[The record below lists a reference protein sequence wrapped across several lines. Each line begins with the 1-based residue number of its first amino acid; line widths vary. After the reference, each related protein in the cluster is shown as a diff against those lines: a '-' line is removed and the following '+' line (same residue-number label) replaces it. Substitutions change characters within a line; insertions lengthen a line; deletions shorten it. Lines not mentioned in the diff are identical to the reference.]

1 MAGLFK
7 HFTNNNRITIR
18 RKQMNILLDA
28 RPIRGGENMYLSR
41 VTFAGQRDKLTR
53 ELKEQIA
60 YQTLCQRYNCVNED
74 FDMDESLDGRGDLLI
89 VTNNAKARQKLAD
102 TYFTI
107 TVR

>member
-1 MAGLFK
+1 
-7 HFTNNNRITIR
+7 
-18 RKQMNILLDA
+18 MNILLDA

-60 YQTLCQRYNCVNED
+60 YQTLCQRYNCTQEE

-89 VTNNAKARQKLAD
+89 VTNNSKARQKLAD

>member
-1 MAGLFK
+1 
-7 HFTNNNRITIR
+7 
-18 RKQMNILLDA
+18 MNVLLDA

-53 ELKEQIA
+53 EVKEKLA
-60 YQTLCQRYNCVNED
+60 YQTLCQQYNCTQEE

-89 VTNNAKARQKLAD
+89 VTNNAKTRQKLAD